1 MSIKDEL
8 LLYWAYLKE
17 VIKELFNP
25 KPPFGH
31 A

>member
-1 MSIKDEL
+1 MTPLEELKFTWHWIKQAIKDF
-8 LLYWAYLKE
+8 
-17 VIKELFNP
+17 FNP

>member
-1 MSIKDEL
+1 MTVKDEFLLYYHYIKETIKDF
-8 LLYWAYLKE
+8 
-17 VIKELFNP
+17 FNP